1 MDCRE
6 QLTGVL
12 TLYPLDTGVYE
23 WAIARGWFTPKR
35 EEHSSPQFI
44 GGLTTASMSHNHY
57 EDGVFQG

>member
-1 MDCRE
+1 
-6 QLTGVL
+6 L